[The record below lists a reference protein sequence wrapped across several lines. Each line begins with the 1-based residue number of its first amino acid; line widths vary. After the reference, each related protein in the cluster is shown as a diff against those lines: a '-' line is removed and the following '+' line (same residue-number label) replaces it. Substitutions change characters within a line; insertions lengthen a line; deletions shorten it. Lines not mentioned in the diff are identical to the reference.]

1 MFGAQSEY
9 RPLRKVLMHTPRE
22 SIEQINESSYDR
34 YLFMTPIFKR
44 KFIEEHEAF
53 VDLLR
58 SEGVDVLLVEDLLK
72 GNEDALTQIRKQ
84 PNLTYVRDTISIMRD
99 GYVRMKMKMKVRAPE
114 PRISELAVQRL
125 RIPCLTRIE
134 GNGVLEG
141 GDFVY
146 HDEETLMI
154 GVGERSNRKGV
165 AMFAR
170 RALQDAI
177 TRVIMVPLSTWNVH
191 LDGALMIIDRGLA
204 LGHLNSLRKPA
215 TVLERQRPPR
225 RVDLAKW
232 LKEQQTEVIQV
243 DAYERF
249 MRGTNVLCLAPRKCV
264 IYRWLTGVSKKL
276 EDHGVDVLEIE
287 GTELLRGGGGPHCM
301 TAPILRL

>member
-177 TRVIMVPLSTWNVH
+177 TRVIMVPLSPWNVH

-215 TVLERQRPPR
+215 TVLERQLPPR